1 MSKQGVSKQGV
12 SEQNWGRRFEG
23 KVALVTGAASGI
35 GRATTLRLAGEGAE
49 VVATDVFADGLAET
63 AASVRD
69 AGGTITTLVGDVS
82 DPGSVDEMI
91 AAAVAEYGGIDV
103 LCNIAGIL
111 RFNNLADISL
121 DEWNLVMTVNLTGT
135 FLMCQAAMPHLLE
148 RGGNIVNTASTA
160 ALGGHP
166 WAAAYSASKGGILAF
181 SKGLAIE
188 FGKRGVRTNIVAPGS
203 IETPI
208 QEQFFFPEGADTGLL
223 RRIMAFDK
231 PRGPEHVAS
240 VFAFVAS
247 DDGAHMCGSVLRC
260 DGGTLT

>member
-1 MSKQGVSKQGV
+1 MSTG
-12 SEQNWGRRFEG
+12 WGRRFEG
-23 KVALVTGAASGI
+23 KVALVSGGASGI
-35 GRATTLRLAGEGAE
+35 GRATAQRLAAEGAS
-49 VVATDVFADGLAET
+49 VVATDVSAEGLEET

-69 AGGTITTLVGDVS
+69 GGGEITTIVGDVS
-82 DPGSVDEMI
+82 DPASVEQMI
-91 AAAVAEYGGIDV
+91 AATVAEHGGFDV

-111 RFNNLADISL
+111 RFNNLEDTTL
-121 DEWNLVMTVNLTGT
+121 DEWNQVMSVNLTGT
-135 FLMCQAAMPHLLE
+135 FLMCKAAMPHLLE

-166 WAAAYSASKGGILAF
+166 WASAYSASKGGIMAF
-181 SKGLAIE
+181 SMGLAIE
-188 FGKRGVRTNIVAPGS
+188 FGRRGVRTNIVAPGS
-203 IETPI
+203 VETPI
-208 QEQFFFPEGADTGLL
+208 QEQFFFPEGADTSLL

-260 DGGTLT
+260 DGGTLS